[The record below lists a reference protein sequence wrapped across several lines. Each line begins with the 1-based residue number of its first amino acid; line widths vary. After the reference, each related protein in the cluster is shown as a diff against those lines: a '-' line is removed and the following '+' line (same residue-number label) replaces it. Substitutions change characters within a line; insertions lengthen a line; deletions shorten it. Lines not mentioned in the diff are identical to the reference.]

1 MDTQKAVAIR
11 IQQLCAEKGY
21 NLHALARKAG
31 IPPTTL
37 KTSFMGTVGIR
48 ALLLLNYYATDWR
61 YLCMIFSQLRN
72 LGRWNPKTKNKIAG
86 IINDLSIR

>member
-31 IPPTTL
+31 IPPTTI
-37 KTSFMGTVGIR
+37 KNIIYGNSK
-48 ALLLLNYYATDWR
+48 
-61 YLCMIFSQLRN
+61 
-72 LGRWNPKTKNKIAG
+72 NPG
-86 IINDLSIR
+86 IITLKLLCDGLEISLYDFFATEAFRQAEPEDEK